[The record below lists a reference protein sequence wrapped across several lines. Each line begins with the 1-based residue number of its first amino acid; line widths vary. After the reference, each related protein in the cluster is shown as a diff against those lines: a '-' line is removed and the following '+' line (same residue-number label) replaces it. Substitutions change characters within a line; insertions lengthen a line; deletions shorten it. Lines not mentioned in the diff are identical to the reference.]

1 MVIIKLPKHVKY
13 IIETLE
19 QNGYEAYAVGG
30 CVRDSILGREPND
43 WDITT
48 SADPYEV
55 KKLFSHTIDTG
66 LQHGTVT
73 IMLEHVG
80 YEVTTYRIDGDYEDS
95 RHPKEVT
102 FTKSLEEDLKRR
114 DFTVNAMAYNDRDGL
129 IDLFH
134 GMDDIQKKVI
144 RCVGNAEE
152 RFTEDALRIMRAVRF
167 SAQFGYEIEPETK
180 KAIVKLAPNLKNI
193 SAERIREE
201 LIKLLVSDHPDYIR
215 IAYETGITAQIL
227 PELDVCMETKQN
239 TPHHKYTVG
248 EHIIH
253 SLTYVPGDK
262 VLRLAML
269 MHDIGKPYCIT
280 TDETGRDHFKG
291 HAEKSAEM
299 AAVIMHRLK
308 FDNDT
313 LNRVKR
319 LAKYHDWAISL
330 SPPIKK
336 ATLRSM
342 ISIIGE
348 DLFPDLFTI
357 GDADLLAQSDYFK
370 AEKEEKQQLLKEMYR
385 EIMEQGDCLSIK
397 NLAVSGNDLI
407 GHGMKPGK
415 ELGQVLQK
423 MLEDVLKHPSSNNKE
438 YLLNHLNKYVERT

>member
-336 ATLRSM
+336 ATVRSM
-342 ISIIGE
+342 ISRIGE

-407 GHGMKPGK
+407 EHGMKPGK

>member
-1 MVIIKLPKHVKY
+1 MVIIKLPKYVKY

-167 SAQFGYEIEPETK
+167 SAQFGYEIELETK

-308 FDNDT
+308 FDNDA

-336 ATLRSM
+336 ATVRSM
-342 ISIIGE
+342 ISRIGE

-407 GHGMKPGK
+407 EHGMKPGK

>member
-95 RHPKEVT
+95 RHPKEVM
-102 FTKSLEEDLKRR
+102 FTKALEEDLKRR

-167 SAQFGYEIEPETK
+167 SAQFGYEIELETK

-201 LIKLLVSDHPDYIR
+201 LIKLLVSEHPEYIR

-239 TPHHKYTVG
+239 TPHHMYTVG

-253 SLTYVPGDK
+253 SLTNVPGDK

-336 ATLRSM
+336 ATVRSM
-342 ISIIGE
+342 ISRIGE

-370 AEKEEKQQLLKEMYR
+370 AEKEEKQQLLKEMCR
-385 EIMEQGDCLSIK
+385 EIIEQGDCLSIK

-407 GHGMKPGK
+407 EHGMKPGK

>member
-129 IDLFH
+129 IDLFQ

-152 RFTEDALRIMRAVRF
+152 RFTEDALRIMRAIRF

-201 LIKLLVSDHPDYIR
+201 LIKLLVSEHPEYIR

-239 TPHHKYTVG
+239 TPHHMYTVG

-253 SLTYVPGDK
+253 SLTNVPGDK

-280 TDETGRDHFKG
+280 TDEAGRDHFKG

-336 ATLRSM
+336 ATVRSM
-342 ISIIGE
+342 ISRIGE

-385 EIMEQGDCLSIK
+385 EIIEQGDCLSIK

-407 GHGMKPGK
+407 EHGMKPGK

>member
-134 GMDDIQKKVI
+134 GMDDIQKKMI

-167 SAQFGYEIEPETK
+167 SAQFGYEIELETK

-201 LIKLLVSDHPDYIR
+201 LIKLLVSEHPEYIR

-239 TPHHKYTVG
+239 TPHHMYTVG

-253 SLTYVPGDK
+253 SLTNVPGDK

-280 TDETGRDHFKG
+280 TDEAGRDHFKG

-336 ATLRSM
+336 ATVRSM
-342 ISIIGE
+342 ISRIGE

-385 EIMEQGDCLSIK
+385 EIIEQGDCLSIK

-407 GHGMKPGK
+407 EHGMKPGK

-423 MLEDVLKHPSSNNKE
+423 MLEDVLKHPSNNNKE